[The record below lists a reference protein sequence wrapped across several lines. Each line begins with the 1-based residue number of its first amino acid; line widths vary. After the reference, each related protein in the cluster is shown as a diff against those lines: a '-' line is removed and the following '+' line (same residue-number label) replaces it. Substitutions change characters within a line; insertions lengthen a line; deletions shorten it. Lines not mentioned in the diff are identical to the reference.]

1 MISPRERLTHFK
13 QGVGRLAEA
22 MPQTMQSLLGFIG
35 AAQAGGA
42 LSIREKELI
51 AIGISMYHRC
61 EDCIVV
67 HADAALR
74 AGCSRQEIL
83 EAAGMS
89 MVFGGGPSLGA
100 SASLLLD
107 ALDAFEQDLAA
118 EAARGSLP

>member
-1 MISPRERLTHFK
+1 VLT
-13 QGVGRLAEA
+13 V
-22 MPQTMQSLLGFIG
+22 
-35 AAQAGGA
+35 
-42 LSIREKELI
+42 REKELI

-74 AGCSRQEIL
+74 AGCTRKEIL
-83 EAAGMS
+83 EAAGMA

-107 ALDAFEQDLAA
+107 ALDAFEADLKAA
-118 EAARGSLP
+118 APN